1 MIVPP
6 PTPNRP
12 LKAPAAVPI
21 PASFRVSDDTAAILE
36 PMPTDSISELA
47 AALLAPLRDD
57 PAHAAILT
65 DVDGTLAPVVE
76 RPEQTS
82 VPEQAQEALARLSR
96 RFGVVGAVSGRRSAV
111 ARDLVGVEGI
121 AYSGNHG
128 LELLAAGASELQIDA
143 SLEGHEQAASEHLSG
158 LDSAPLKAA
167 GIRTEDKGP
176 IQALHWR
183 GAPDERAAEALAR
196 QVADGARQAGLEP
209 HWGRKVLELRPA
221 GGGGKAAA
229 VSALIESGEGITAA
243 TYAGDDRTDLDAFRR
258 LREMRSAGRLEHAVC
273 IGVAS
278 AEGPEE
284 IREEADLAISGPG
297 EWIEILGQLG
307 S

>member
-1 MIVPP
+1 MPP
-6 PTPNRP
+6 PTPKRP

-36 PMPTDSISELA
+36 PMPTDSTRERA
-47 AALLAPLRDD
+47 AALLAPLRAD

-65 DVDGTLAPVVE
+65 DVDGTLAPIVE

-82 VPEQAQEALARLSR
+82 VPAEAREALARLSPALR
-96 RFGVVGAVSGRRSAV
+96 GGRRGLRPPRRGRPRAG
-111 ARDLVGVEGI
+111 RRR
-121 AYSGNHG
+121 GNR
-128 LELLAAGASELQIDA
+128 LLREPWPRAAPRRAPRSRGSTP
-143 SLEGHEQAASEHLSG
+143 SLEGGERAAAEHLAG
-158 LDSAPLKAA
+158 LDPSLLRAA
-167 GIRTEDKGP
+167 GLRTEDKGP

-183 GAPDERAAEALAR
+183 GAAEEAAAEALAR
-196 QVADGARQAGLEP
+196 EIADEAARAGLEP

-243 TYAGDDRTDLDAFRR
+243 AYAGDDRTDLDAFRR
-258 LREMRSAGRLEHAVC
+258 LREMRDAGRLERAVC
-273 IGVAS
+273 VGIAS
-278 AEGPEE
+278 EEGPAE
-284 IREEADLAISGPG
+284 IREEADLAFSGPD
-297 EWIEILGQLG
+297 EWIEILGELG